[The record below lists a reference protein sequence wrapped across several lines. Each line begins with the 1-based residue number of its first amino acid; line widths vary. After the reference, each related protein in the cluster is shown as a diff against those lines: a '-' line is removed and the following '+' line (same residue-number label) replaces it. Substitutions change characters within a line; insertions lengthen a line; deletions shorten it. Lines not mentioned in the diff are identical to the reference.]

1 MGLQVVHGQGA
12 ILAAENGIFIS
23 PRTGEGPFMVEG
35 LSVISVCEGLC
46 LIPPA
51 PPQQLQLSAEAF
63 ARSFLSSLI
72 GSGNSL

>member
-35 LSVISVCEGLC
+35 LSVISRFVKDC
-46 LIPPA
+46 A
-51 PPQQLQLSAEAF
+51 
-63 ARSFLSSLI
+63 
-72 GSGNSL
+72 

>member
-1 MGLQVVHGQGA
+1 MGGFWQLEVGFFL
-12 ILAAENGIFIS
+12 ILFYFIQK
-23 PRTGEGPFMVEG
+23 RGFVFEG

-46 LIPPA
+46 STPPA

-63 ARSFLSSLI
+63 ARSFLSSLM